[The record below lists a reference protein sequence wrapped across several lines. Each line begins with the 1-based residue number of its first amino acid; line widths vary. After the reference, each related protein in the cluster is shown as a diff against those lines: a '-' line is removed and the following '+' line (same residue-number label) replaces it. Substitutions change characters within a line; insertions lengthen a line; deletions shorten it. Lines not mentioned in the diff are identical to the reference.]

1 VAAQLLDEW
10 CGGWKLVSWELAEE
24 QMFVV
29 AKDESGGPVKARG
42 VVIIAAVELPH
53 LRAYFHLH
61 LLGHASHFIL
71 FCLLISRS
79 LNGDHGACVSLINSP
94 MTAQLQDAISTRAQ
108 TWLLRRPMG
117 YQPRLNAEWN
127 LSWTHRQIIFP
138 VPQHHDLPVKTIH
151 LLPSNF
157 AIHAA

>member
-1 VAAQLLDEW
+1 MAAQLLDEW

-42 VVIIAAVELPH
+42 VVIIAAAGLPH

-94 MTAQLQDAISTRAQ
+94 MTAQLQNAARRVDPSPNVAIEETNELPALVERS
-108 TWLLRRPMG
+108 
-117 YQPRLNAEWN
+117 AEPQVDSSPN
-127 LSWTHRQIIFP
+127 CLSLSLMI
-138 VPQHHDLPVKTIH
+138 
-151 LLPSNF
+151 
-157 AIHAA
+157 AICP